1 MKKRIVLLA
10 MCMAIGT
17 IFTGCAAPEPEEQ
30 TNTDNKNTDTENTDT
45 QNTDAGDTD
54 TNNSDAE
61 NTDDTNSADKFEG
74 DAKDY
79 KVALMI
85 PGSLGDKSFF
95 DASYEAVGLL
105 EEEYD
110 MEVDYVEC
118 GTDASKYYP
127 AYVDLCQ
134 GGYDLIL
141 TVSSNGDDAL
151 SQIAEEYPDQKFIN
165 LDGEMDEIPSN
176 VYIIAPKNNE
186 MSYLAGA
193 VAALKAQELGDD
205 TIGFIGGMDIPG
217 INEFLVGY
225 IEGAQQIMPEVKVQS
240 SYVGSF
246 TDTAKGKEN
255 GLLLYNSGISV
266 VFTAAGQSG
275 IGVLDAAV
283 QTKKYAIGVDSDQAE
298 ALKDSQPEMAEI
310 VITSAIK
317 NIPQNALY
325 IVQKAMDGDVNYG
338 AKEYYGLKEGAV
350 GLADNEFYQSLM
362 SKEDRQRIEEL
373 KEQVIQGEVELT
385 DTIGLATDELAEIRD
400 SVRP

>member
-1 MKKRIVLLA
+1 MKKKVVLA
-10 MCMAIGT
+10 VICTMFGVMAA
-17 IFTGCAAPEPEEQ
+17 GCAAPEPEE
-30 TNTDNKNTDTENTDT
+30 
-45 QNTDAGDTD
+45 DAA
-54 TNNSDAE
+54 AE
-61 NTDDTNSADKFEG
+61 STAADQAGEEKFEG
-74 DAKDY
+74 SAADY
-79 KVALMI
+79 KVALLI

-105 EEEYD
+105 EEEYG

-151 SQIAEEYPDQKFIN
+151 TQIAEEYPDQKFIN

-193 VAALKAQELGDD
+193 VAALKAQELGDT
-205 TIGFIGGMDIPG
+205 TIGFVGGMDIPG

-225 IEGAQQIMPEVKVQS
+225 IEGARQIMPDIKVQS

-275 IGVLDAAV
+275 IGVIDAAV
-283 QTKKYAIGVDSDQAE
+283 QTGKYVIGVDSDQAE
-298 ALKDSQPEMAEI
+298 ALKESQPEMANV

-317 NIPQNALY
+317 KIPQNALH
-325 IVQKAMDGDVNYG
+325 IVQKAMDGEVNYG
-338 AKEYYGLKEGAV
+338 EKEYYGLREEAV
-350 GLADNEFYQSLM
+350 GIADNEFYEKLM
-362 SKEDRQRIEEL
+362 SQDNRQLIEEL
-373 KEQVIQGEVELT
+373 KEKVMNGEVELT
-385 DTIGLATDELAEIRD
+385 ETMGLTTEELVEIRD
-400 SVRP
+400 QARP